1 MRFFNMSTNDLAI
14 IDVLDFWYS
23 DNISKQ
29 WFASTP
35 ELDAEIKQKFEL
47 LWQDAASH
55 KLDSWQIQAEGCLAL
70 CIVLDQFPLNMF
82 RGTAQS
88 FSTEQQA
95 VEVTKTSIN
104 FGFDM
109 EIADDKVAFLYM
121 PLMHSEN
128 IDDQD
133 LSVACFEKRQLEH
146 NLRFSKHHRD
156 IVKRFGRFPHRNKI
170 LGRES
175 SQAESDYLNS
185 KEAFTG

>member
-1 MRFFNMSTNDLAI
+1 MRFFNMSTSYLTI
-14 IDVLDFWYS
+14 GDVLDFWFS
-23 DNISKQ
+23 DDISKQ

-35 ELDAEIKQKFEL
+35 ELDAEIKKDLNHSGKMRHHISWIPGKFRT
-47 LWQDAASH
+47 D
-55 KLDSWQIQAEGCLAL
+55 GCLAL

-95 VEVTKTSIN
+95 VEVAKTAIN
-104 FGFDM
+104 FSFDM

-128 IDDQD
+128 MDDQN
-133 LSVACFEKRQLEH
+133 LSVACFEKRQLGH
-146 NLRFSKHHRD
+146 NLRFAKHHRD
-156 IVKRFGRFPHRNKI
+156 IVKRFGRFPHRNQI

-175 SQAESDYLNS
+175 TQVESDYLNS
-185 KEAFTG
+185 KEAYTG